1 MKKKNV
7 KVLRRFDY
15 VDALRGYSIL
25 LVIVVHYSL
34 SFGTLY
40 TSYFMKLSSLGQYGV
55 GLFFL
60 VSAYTLTKSLNYRF
74 NEKENQIFKKYFLRR
89 FFRIAPLYYLYLL
102 YHYFFLNDFNQ
113 STHITNLNFLAHF
126 IFLDMLYIDFINSIL
141 HVEWTIGV
149 EVFFYL
155 FLPFFFKKSLKILVI
170 FLFITILISM
180 FTLVYRKYF
189 NEDYHMLH
197 FTILE
202 WSYYFIAGTLL
213 AKWNFNFFIKNNF
226 LLLTIIFNIALMSI
240 INLPF
245 QHYLMFITLILF
257 FIYIKEKIKTNIY
270 NNIIIFIGKISFSI
284 YLSHYIVLRYTID
297 YFGIN
302 FYCIILSLVITLII
316 SIITFYVIEQ
326 PFIRLSK
333 FISKMI

>member
-1 MKKKNV
+1 M
-7 KVLRRFDY
+7 RRFDY

-25 LVIVVHYSL
+25 LVIAVHYSL
-34 SFGTLY
+34 YFETLY
-40 TSYFMKLSSLGQYGV
+40 PSYFIKLSSLGQYGV

-74 NEKENQIFKKYFLRR
+74 DERESQIFKKYFLRR

-155 FLPFFFKKSLKILVI
+155 FLPFFFKRSLKILVI

-226 LLLTIIFNIALMSI
+226 LLLIIFFNIALMSI
-240 INLPF
+240 IHLPF

-284 YLSHYIVLRYTID
+284 YLSHYIVLRYTIN

-302 FYCIILSLVITLII
+302 FYCMILSLIITLII

-326 PFIRLSK
+326 PFIKFGK
-333 FISKMI
+333 FITRKI